1 MDSTYRSDLAF
12 PLSLVADPG
21 VQNRIIIPLGRVL
34 DFARHE
40 PGIHPTRQVALALR
54 PLLAVALS
62 AAGLCQDPP
71 PDPPAADRST
81 VAGTPASSLAAR
93 KGRRMHPAHHAHPP
107 QPPQHGPT
115 DQLADLRPGDPEILF
130 TALSSLIEVVKS
142 LTPGTGRMYAHLG
155 HEALPG
161 RGREEDTATALAPRS
176 EVVIELVSV
185 ANSLRD
191 EAGAA
196 PQGASGALPFEL
208 AVVAAIVESRGGQLS
223 LASDGTHS
231 RTFVVRL
238 PVHRAI
244 EGSG

>member
-1 MDSTYRSDLAF
+1 MDSIHRSDLAF

-21 VQNRIIIPLGRVL
+21 VQNRIIIPLSRVL

-40 PGIHPTRQVALALR
+40 PGFPPTRQVALSLR

-62 AAGLCQDPP
+62 AAGICEDL
-71 PDPPAADRST
+71 PADS
-81 VAGTPASSLAAR
+81 P
-93 KGRRMHPAHHAHPP
+93 HPAHEDR
-107 QPPQHGPT
+107 GPRSAP
-115 DQLADLRPGDPEILF
+115 LARIADLRPGDPEILF

-161 RGREEDTATALAPRS
+161 RARKEDTATALAPRS

-185 ANSLRD
+185 ANSLR
-191 EAGAA
+191 EAAVDGAA
-196 PQGASGALPFEL
+196 LHGLHGASGALPLEL
-208 AVVAAIVESRGGQLS
+208 AVVGAIVESRGGHLS
-223 LASDGTHS
+223 LASDGAHS

-238 PVHRAI
+238 PVHRAAE
-244 EGSG
+244 EGGA